1 MRLGGRRLTQ
11 RLRVVGR
18 GKFLV
23 SKEGEVHLTEDPAAD
38 LPALF

>member
-1 MRLGGRRLTQ
+1 M
-11 RLRVVGR
+11 VVR

-23 SKEGEVHLTEDPAAD
+23 SKEGEVHLTEDPKAD

>member
-1 MRLGGRRLTQ
+1 M
-11 RLRVVGR
+11 VVR

-23 SKEGEVHLTEDPAAD
+23 SKDGEVHLTEDPKAD